1 MRDARA
7 PVGVGMRDAEGV
19 VRLLALQML
28 VIVLHL
34 GGAVGKLGVG
44 QRLGCHDGIGTGLVD
59 GDRVEAREHAD
70 IVDDRRVVFGMAIAV
85 GADIHGKRDMEART
99 AVDNGLGVLGD
110 LAVEHVGR
118 GVIAG
123 LDAVLVACRNAAAA
137 AHAAIVV
144 DSGDV
149 NRAGVAVGKLAL
161 AGVVERD
168 SVVRADLFAGTAANA
183 VLGRDVRLA
192 GGVLLHLAGAAAAA
206 HAQVLHGAAKA
217 GLLMTLKVGEADHNV
232 GIHECLADLGLVHV
246 LAALDRNKRLVGT
259 LETVGDDDLATRGIR
274 GKAVLVGGV
283 DVLERVF
290 AATDIER
297 VAVGE
302 EGLAAQLLDD
312 IRDGAGVVGAQKAQ
326 VAQLAKVNLD
336 GDELVLKVDL
346 LNTGVTDE
354 ALELVELALASM
366 RAQVGEV
373 HLSGRCGCSCGHRSI
388 PSVYMALQT

>member
-1 MRDARA
+1 
-7 PVGVGMRDAEGV
+7 MRDAEGV
-19 VRLLALQML
+19 LGLLALQML
-28 VIVLHL
+28 VVVLHL
-34 GGAVGKLGVG
+34 GRAIGELGVG
-44 QRLGCHDGIGTGLVD
+44 QRLGCHDGIGAGLVD

-85 GADIHGKRDMEART
+85 GADIHGKRDVEARA
-99 AVDNGLGVLGD
+99 AVDNGLRILGD

-123 LDAVLVACRNAAAA
+123 LDAVLVACRNAASA

-144 DSGDV
+144 DAGHV
-149 NRAGVAVGKLAL
+149 HRASSAAGKLAL

-168 SVVRADLFAGTAANA
+168 SVVRADLFAGMAANA

-192 GGVLLHLAGAAAAA
+192 GGMLLHLAGTAAAS
-206 HAQVLHGAAKA
+206 HTQVLHGAAKA
-217 GLLMTLKVGEADHNV
+217 GLLMALKVGEANHDI
-232 GIHECLADLGLVHV
+232 GIHERLTDLSFVHV
-246 LAALDRNKRLVGT
+246 LAALDRDERLVGA
-259 LETVGDDDLATRGIR
+259 LEAVGNDDLATRSIR
-274 GKAVLVGGV
+274 GKAVLVGGI

-297 VAVGE
+297 IAVGE
-302 EGLAAQLLDD
+302 EGLAAQLLHDV
-312 IRDGAGVVGAQKAQ
+312 RDGAGVVGAQKAQ

-346 LNTGVTDE
+346 LNSGVTDE

-373 HLSGRCGCSCGHRSI
+373 HLSGCCGCSCGHRSI

>member
-1 MRDARA
+1 
-7 PVGVGMRDAEGV
+7 MRDAEGILG
-19 VRLLALQML
+19 LLALQML
-28 VIVLHL
+28 VVVLHL
-34 GGAVGKLGVG
+34 GRAIGELGVG
-44 QRLGCHDGIGTGLVD
+44 QRLRRHDGVGAGLVD

-70 IVDDRRVVFGMAIAV
+70 VVDDRRIVFGMAIAV
-85 GADIHGKRDMEART
+85 GADIHGKRDMEARA
-99 AVDNGLGVLGD
+99 AVDDGLGVLGD

-118 GVIAG
+118 GFIAG
-123 LDAVLVACRNAAAA
+123 LDGVLVAHADAAAA

-144 DSGDV
+144 DGGHV
-149 NRAGVAVGKLAL
+149 HCAGVAVGKLAL
-161 AGVVERD
+161 ASVVERNGA
-168 SVVRADLFAGTAANA
+168 VRADLFAGTAANA

-192 GGVLLHLAGAAAAA
+192 GGMLLHLAGAAAAS
-206 HAQVLHGAAKA
+206 HAQVLHGTAKA
-217 GLLMTLKVGEADHNV
+217 SLLMTLKVREADHDI
-232 GIHECLADLGLVHV
+232 GIHERLTDLGLVHV
-246 LAALDRNKRLVGT
+246 LAALDRNERLVGA
-259 LETVGDDDLATRGIR
+259 LEAVGDDDLAARGIR
-274 GKAVLVGGV
+274 GKAVLIGGI

-346 LNTGVTDE
+346 LDTGVTDE

-373 HLSGRCGCSCGHRSI
+373 HLSGCCGCSCGHKSI

>member
-1 MRDARA
+1 M
-7 PVGVGMRDAEGV
+7 
-19 VRLLALQML
+19 
-28 VIVLHL
+28 
-34 GGAVGKLGVG
+34 AV
-44 QRLGCHDGIGTGLVD
+44 
-59 GDRVEAREHAD
+59 
-70 IVDDRRVVFGMAIAV
+70 AV
-85 GADIHGKRDMEART
+85 GADIHGKRDMEARA
-99 AVDNGLGVLGD
+99 AVDNGLRILGD

-118 GVIAG
+118 GLIAG
-123 LDAVLVACRNAAAA
+123 LDGVLVAHADAAAA

-144 DSGDV
+144 DSGHV
-149 NRAGVAVGKLAL
+149 HRASSAAGKLAL
-161 AGVVERD
+161 AGAIERD

-192 GGVLLHLAGAAAAA
+192 GGMLLHLAGTAAAP
-206 HAQVLHGAAKA
+206 HAQVLHGAAKT
-217 GLLMTLKVGEADHNV
+217 GLLMTLKVGEANHDIGV
-232 GIHECLADLGLVHV
+232 HERLTDLGLVHI
-246 LAALDRNKRLVGT
+246 LAALNRDERLVGA
-259 LETVGDDDLATRGIR
+259 LEAVSDDDLATRGIR

-302 EGLAAQLLDD
+302 EGLAAQLLHD

-336 GDELVLKVDL
+336 SDELVLKVDL
-346 LNTGVTDE
+346 LNSGVTDE

-373 HLSGRCGCSCGHRSI
+373 HLSGCCGCSCGHRSI

>member
-1 MRDARA
+1 
-7 PVGVGMRDAEGV
+7 
-19 VRLLALQML
+19 
-28 VIVLHL
+28 
-34 GGAVGKLGVG
+34 
-44 QRLGCHDGIGTGLVD
+44 
-59 GDRVEAREHAD
+59 
-70 IVDDRRVVFGMAIAV
+70 
-85 GADIHGKRDMEART
+85 MEARA
-99 AVDNGLGVLGD
+99 AVDDGLGVLGD

-123 LDAVLVACRNAAAA
+123 LDAVLVACRNAASA

-144 DSGDV
+144 DSGHV
-149 NRAGVAVGKLAL
+149 HRASSAAGKLAL
-161 AGVVERD
+161 AGAVERD

-192 GGVLLHLAGAAAAA
+192 GGMLLHLAGTAAAS
-206 HAQVLHGAAKA
+206 HTQVLHGAAKA
-217 GLLMTLKVGEADHNV
+217 GLLMALKVGETDHNV
-232 GIHECLADLGLVHV
+232 GVHECLADLGLVHV
-246 LAALDRNKRLVGT
+246 LTALDRNECLIGA
-259 LETVGDDDLATRGIR
+259 LEAVGDDNLTARGIR
-274 GKAVLVGGV
+274 GEAVLVGGV

-290 AATDIER
+290 AATDVER

-302 EGLAAQLLDD
+302 EGLATQLLHDV
-312 IRDGAGVVGAQKAQ
+312 RDGTGVVGAQKAQ

-346 LNTGVTDE
+346 LNTGAANE

-373 HLSGRCGCSCGHRSI
+373 HLSGCCGCSCGHRYI

>member
-1 MRDARA
+1 
-7 PVGVGMRDAEGV
+7 MRDAEGILG
-19 VRLLALQML
+19 LLALQML
-28 VIVLHL
+28 VVMLHL
-34 GGAVGKLGVG
+34 GRAIGELGVG
-44 QRLGCHDGIGTGLVD
+44 QRLGCHDGIGAGLVD

-85 GADIHGKRDMEART
+85 GADIHSQRNVEAGT
-99 AVDNGLGVLGD
+99 ILDNGLGVLGD
-110 LAVEHVGR
+110 LTVEHVGR
-118 GVIAG
+118 GFIAG
-123 LDAVLVACRNAAAA
+123 LDGVLVAHADAAAA

-144 DSGDV
+144 DSGHV
-149 NRAGVAVGKLAL
+149 HRASSAAGKLAL
-161 AGVVERD
+161 AGAIERD
-168 SVVRADLFAGTAANA
+168 SVVRADLFAGMAANA

-192 GGVLLHLAGAAAAA
+192 GGMLLHLAGTAAAS
-206 HAQVLHGAAKA
+206 HAQVLHGAAKT
-217 GLLMTLKVGEADHNV
+217 GLLMTLKVGEANHDI
-232 GIHECLADLGLVHV
+232 GIHERLTDLGLVHI
-246 LAALDRNKRLVGT
+246 LAALNRDERLVGA
-259 LETVGDDDLATRGIR
+259 LEAVGDDDLATRGIR

-336 GDELVLKVDL
+336 SDELVLKVDL
-346 LNTGVTDE
+346 LNSGVTDE
-354 ALELVELALASM
+354 ALEFVELALASM

-373 HLSGRCGCSCGHRSI
+373 HLSGCCGCSCGHRSI

>member
-1 MRDARA
+1 
-7 PVGVGMRDAEGV
+7 MRDAEGV
-19 VRLLALQML
+19 LGLLALQML
-28 VIVLHL
+28 VVMLHL
-34 GGAVGKLGVG
+34 GRAIGELGVG
-44 QRLGCHDGIGTGLVD
+44 QRLGCHDGIGAGLVD

-85 GADIHGKRDMEART
+85 GANVHGERNVEARA
-99 AVDNGLGVLGD
+99 AVDDGLGVLGD

-118 GVIAG
+118 GVMAG
-123 LDAVLVACRNAAAA
+123 LDGVLVAHADAAAA
-137 AHAAIVV
+137 AHAAIMV
-144 DSGDV
+144 DSSNV
-149 NRAGVAVGKLAL
+149 NRTGVAVGELAL
-161 AGVVERD
+161 TGVVKRD
-168 SVVRADLFAGTAANA
+168 SAVRTDLFAGTAANT
-183 VLGRDVRLA
+183 VLGRDVWLA
-192 GGVLLHLAGAAAAA
+192 GGMLLHLAGAAAAA

-217 GLLMTLKVGEADHNV
+217 GLLMAFKVREADHNI
-232 GIHECLADLGLVHV
+232 GIHECPTDLGLAHV
-246 LAALDRNKRLVGT
+246 LAALDRDERLVGT
-259 LETVGDDDLATRGIR
+259 LEAVGDDDLATRGIR
-274 GKAVLVGGV
+274 GKAVLIGGI

-302 EGLAAQLLDD
+302 EGLATQLLHD
-312 IRDGAGVVGAQKAQ
+312 IRDGAGVVGTQKAQ

-346 LNTGVTDE
+346 LDTGVTYE

-373 HLSGRCGCSCGHRSI
+373 HLSGCCGCSCGHRSI

>member
-1 MRDARA
+1 
-7 PVGVGMRDAEGV
+7 MRDAEGV
-19 VRLLALQML
+19 LGLLALQML
-28 VIVLHL
+28 VVVLHL
-34 GGAVGKLGVG
+34 GRAIGELGVG
-44 QRLGCHDGIGTGLVD
+44 QRLGCHDGIGAGLVD

-70 IVDDRRVVFGMAIAV
+70 VVDDRRVVFGMAIAV
-85 GADIHGKRDMEART
+85 GADIHGKRDVEARA
-99 AVDNGLGVLGD
+99 AVDNGLCILGD

-123 LDAVLVACRNAAAA
+123 LDAVLVACRNAASA

-144 DSGDV
+144 DGGHV
-149 NRAGVAVGKLAL
+149 HRASSAAGKLAL

-192 GGVLLHLAGAAAAA
+192 GGMLLHLAGTAAAS
-206 HAQVLHGAAKA
+206 HTQVLHGAAKT
-217 GLLMTLKVGEADHNV
+217 GLLMALKVGEANHDI
-232 GIHECLADLGLVHV
+232 GIHERLTDLGLVHV
-246 LAALDRNKRLVGT
+246 LAALDRDERLVGA
-259 LETVGDDDLATRGIR
+259 LEAVGDDDLATRGIR

-283 DVLERVF
+283 DVLECVF

-297 VAVGE
+297 IAVSE
-302 EGLAAQLLDD
+302 EGLAAQLLHHV
-312 IRDGAGVVGAQKAQ
+312 RDGAGVVGAQKAQ

-373 HLSGRCGCSCGHRSI
+373 HLSGCCGCSCGHRYI

>member
-1 MRDARA
+1 MA
-7 PVGVGMRDAEGV
+7 V
-19 VRLLALQML
+19 
-28 VIVLHL
+28 
-34 GGAVGKLGVG
+34 AVGTDV
-44 QRLGCHDGIGTGLVD
+44 
-59 GDRVEAREHAD
+59 
-70 IVDDRRVVFGMAIAV
+70 
-85 GADIHGKRDMEART
+85 HGKRDVEARA

-123 LDAVLVACRNAAAA
+123 LDAVLVACRNAASA

-144 DSGDV
+144 DGGHV
-149 NRAGVAVGKLAL
+149 HRAGVAVGKLAL
-161 AGVVERD
+161 AGAVERD
-168 SVVRADLFAGTAANA
+168 SVVRANLFAGTAANA

-192 GGVLLHLAGAAAAA
+192 GGMLLHLAGTAAAS
-206 HAQVLHGAAKA
+206 HAQVLHGAAKT
-217 GLLMTLKVGEADHNV
+217 GLLMALKVGEADHDI
-232 GIHECLADLGLVHV
+232 GIHERLTDLGLVHV
-246 LAALDRNKRLVGT
+246 LAALDRDERFVGA
-259 LETVGDDDLATRGIR
+259 LEAVGDDDLATRGIR
-274 GKAVLVGGV
+274 GKAVLVGGI

-297 VAVGE
+297 IAVGE
-302 EGLAAQLLDD
+302 EGLAAQLLHDV
-312 IRDGAGVVGAQKAQ
+312 RDGAGVVGAQKAQ

-346 LNTGVTDE
+346 LDTGVTDE

-373 HLSGRCGCSCGHRSI
+373 HLSGCCGCSCGHRSI

>member
-1 MRDARA
+1 M
-7 PVGVGMRDAEGV
+7 
-19 VRLLALQML
+19 
-28 VIVLHL
+28 LHL
-34 GGAVGKLGVG
+34 GRAIGELGVG
-44 QRLGCHDGIGTGLVD
+44 QRLGCHDGIGAGLVD

-70 IVDDRRVVFGMAIAV
+70 VVDDRRIVFGMAVAV
-85 GADIHGKRDMEART
+85 GTDVHGKRDVEARA
-99 AVDNGLGVLGD
+99 AVDNGLCILGD

-123 LDAVLVACRNAAAA
+123 LDAILVACRNAASA

-149 NRAGVAVGKLAL
+149 NRAGIAVGKLTL
-161 AGVVERD
+161 AGVGERD
-168 SVVRADLFAGTAANA
+168 GVVRADLFAGTAANA

-192 GGVLLHLAGAAAAA
+192 GGMLLHLAGTAAAS

-217 GLLMTLKVGEADHNV
+217 GLLMALKVREADHDI
-232 GIHECLADLGLVHV
+232 GIHERLTDLGLAHV
-246 LAALDRNKRLVGT
+246 LAALDRDERLVGA
-259 LETVGDDDLATRGIR
+259 LEAVGDDDLAARGIR
-274 GKAVLVGGV
+274 GKTVLISGI

-290 AATDIER
+290 AATHIER
-297 VAVGE
+297 IAVGE
-302 EGLAAQLLDD
+302 EGLAAQLLHD
-312 IRDGAGVVGAQKAQ
+312 ICDGAGVVGAQKAQ
-326 VAQLAKVNLD
+326 IAQLAKVNLD

-346 LNTGVTDE
+346 LDTGVTDE

-373 HLSGRCGCSCGHRSI
+373 HLGGCCGCSCGHRSI

>member
-1 MRDARA
+1 MA
-7 PVGVGMRDAEGV
+7 V
-19 VRLLALQML
+19 
-28 VIVLHL
+28 
-34 GGAVGKLGVG
+34 AVGTDV
-44 QRLGCHDGIGTGLVD
+44 
-59 GDRVEAREHAD
+59 
-70 IVDDRRVVFGMAIAV
+70 
-85 GADIHGKRDMEART
+85 HGKRDVEARA
-99 AVDNGLGVLGD
+99 AVDDGLGVLGD

-144 DSGDV
+144 DGSDV
-149 NRAGVAVGKLAL
+149 DRAGAAVGKLAL

-192 GGVLLHLAGAAAAA
+192 GGMLLHLAGTAAAS
-206 HAQVLHGAAKA
+206 HAQVLHGAAKT
-217 GLLMTLKVGEADHNV
+217 GLLMALKVGEADHDI
-232 GIHECLADLGLVHV
+232 GIHKCLTDLGLAHV
-246 LAALDRNKRLVGT
+246 LAALDRDKRLVGA
-259 LETVGDDDLATRGIR
+259 LEAVGDDDLATRGIR

-302 EGLAAQLLDD
+302 EGLAAQLLHDVC
-312 IRDGAGVVGAQKAQ
+312 DGAGVVGAQKAQ
-326 VAQLAKVNLD
+326 IAQLAKVNLD
-336 GDELVLKVDL
+336 GDKLVLEVDL
-346 LNTGVTDE
+346 LNAGAANE
-354 ALELVELALASM
+354 ALEFVELALASM

-373 HLSGRCGCSCGHRSI
+373 HLCRCCGCGCGHRSI